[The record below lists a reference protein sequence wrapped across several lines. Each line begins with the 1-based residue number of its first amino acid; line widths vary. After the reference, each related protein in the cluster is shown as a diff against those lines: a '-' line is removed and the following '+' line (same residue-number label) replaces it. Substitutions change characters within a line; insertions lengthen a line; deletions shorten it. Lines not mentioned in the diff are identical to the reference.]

1 MITKVESNKQYHS
14 SQAISASGLK
24 YIWKKSVW
32 HFLNQKPYESDSLSL
47 GTAVHTALLEP
58 KELYKDYIVMPK
70 FDGRT
75 KEGKEQKAK
84 FLAQAEEENKQ
95 LLDAG
100 DYNTITGILENFN
113 RNEQAKEYTQG
124 EIELSHYLTFKGMDV
139 RVRPDCINRVQNF
152 ISDPKTCQDN
162 SPKAFIRDVYKWGYH
177 LQAAFYSDALGIP
190 PENFIF
196 IACETNYPYSV
207 QCYTLSEEH
216 IENGRKAY
224 ESAMSDWKFY
234 LETGIPLGYN
244 GYETNDNGVIV
255 L

>member
-1 MITKVESNKQYHS
+1 MITKVEPNKQYHS
-14 SQAISASGLK
+14 SEAISASGLK

-32 HFLNQKPYESDSLSL
+32 HFLNKRPYESDSLSL

-58 KELYKDYIVMPK
+58 KQFYKDYIVMPK

-75 KEGKEQKAK
+75 KEGKAQKAE
-84 FLAQAEEENKQ
+84 FLEQAEAENKE
-95 LLDAG
+95 LLDA
-100 DYNTITGILENFN
+100 DSYNVVTGILENFN

-124 EIELSHYLTFKGMDV
+124 QIELSHYLTFQGVDV

-177 LQAAFYSDALGIP
+177 LQAAFYCDALGLP
-190 PENFIF
+190 VENFIF

-207 QCYTLSEEH
+207 QCYTLGEEH

-224 ESAMSDWKFY
+224 RAALADWKFY
-234 LETGIPLGYN
+234 LETGIALGYN
-244 GYETNDNGVIV
+244 GYETTEQGVIV

>member
-1 MITKVESNKQYHS
+1 MITKIEPNKQYHS
-14 SQAISASGLK
+14 SDAISASGLK

-32 HFLNQKPYESDSLSL
+32 HFLNKKPYESDSLSL

-58 KELYKDYIVMPK
+58 KQFYKDYIVMPK

-84 FLAQAEEENKQ
+84 FLEQAAEENKQ
-95 LLDAG
+95 LLDAD
-100 DYNTITGILENFN
+100 DYKTITGILENFN
-113 RNEQAKEYTQG
+113 KNEQALEYTKG
-124 EIELSHYLTFKGMDV
+124 EIELSHYLEFEGVEV

-177 LQAAFYSDALGIP
+177 LQAAFYSDALGFP
-190 PENFIF
+190 AENFVF
-196 IACETNYPYSV
+196 ITCETVYPYSV
-207 QCYTLSEEH
+207 MCYVLGEEH

-224 ESAMSDWKFY
+224 RQALADWKFY
-234 LETGIPLGYN
+234 LETGIALGYN
-244 GYETNDNGVIV
+244 GYETNENGLIV